1 MYWPPTCQIVWRIL
15 DNVGWDIEVEAVWV
29 TPFQKII
36 AENET
41 CGKDVAH
48 DGSFLTYGRRSI
60 HIVFYYQ
67 YFRGKPII
75 GPFVVL
81 CRRVTSSL
89 VAWFT

>member
-1 MYWPPTCQIVWRIL
+1 MYWPTFQIDWRII
-15 DNVGWDIEVEAVWV
+15 DNVGWDIELWAVRV

-41 CGKDVAH
+41 CGKDVTFN
-48 DGSFLTYGRRSI
+48 GSFLTEWRRPI
-60 HIVFYYQ
+60 QIFFYYQ

-75 GPFVVL
+75 WPFVVL
-81 CRRVTSSL
+81 GRRVTSSL